1 MKSEKMTPI
10 ERAISIIGSIPNDE
24 KFDKNDFLSAIA
36 RYLESQLKENGKIK
50 DAAKGYKYKTAYN
63 DPATGEKTSF
73 RFKLKND
80 KISIR
85 LKPSKKE
92 KDEE

>member
-1 MKSEKMTPI
+1 MTSI
-10 ERAISIIGSIPNDE
+10 ERAISIISAIPNDE
-24 KFDKNDFLSAIA
+24 QFEKNDFLTAVA
-36 RYLESQLKENGKIK
+36 RYLESQLKINGKLK
-50 DAAKGYKYKTAYN
+50 EATKSFRYKTAYT
-63 DPATGEKTSF
+63 DPTTGEKRAV

-92 KDEE
+92 KDKE